1 VEKLYSAFEDPQ
13 LEVSVLENHFESSF
27 KPHAKAPVEVCVR
40 AVLTEVLC
48 DRQPQPE
55 APV

>member
-1 VEKLYSAFEDPQ
+1 
-13 LEVSVLENHFESSF
+13 VLENHFESSF